1 MRLNRT
7 ILKIKNIL
15 KKNWRVPKLGVVIFC
30 LTVLVLAITYN
41 IVGDRTVW
49 GAWISVVPSIIWVV
63 LLLPTAIRLRR
74 WLLGAFLAGF
84 LLLTTEWPRVGG
96 ATVEP
101 EDTLRLISWNIGAGN
116 TNWVESL
123 KGYAPDIVLV
133 QESVK
138 PLEIWDGF
146 RWHGSLDPGVLTR
159 FSVEVLPTR
168 KVGPWTEPQLL
179 LMEIRGKRVLVAN
192 VRLMLPSVAMQLLD
206 PLGEEPLD
214 NYRARIR
221 QYEKLAKLVKET
233 AQRTQTDSIIL
244 AGDFNVPARMPSL
257 APFRDFLRDGWLAA
271 GWGWGP
277 TAPAFLPLSRVDQ
290 VWVSNDVEL
299 VSVRVLPLAGS
310 DHRGLIVDFLL

>member
-7 ILKIKNIL
+7 ILNIKNIL

-30 LTVLVLAITYN
+30 LAVLVLAITYN

-49 GAWISVVPSIIWVV
+49 GAWISVVPSVIWVV
-63 LLLPTAIRLRR
+63 LLLPTTIRLRR
-74 WLLGAFLAGF
+74 WLLGALLAGF
-84 LLLTTEWPRVGG
+84 LLLTAEWPRMGG
-96 ATVEP
+96 ATVKP
-101 EDTLRLISWNIGAGN
+101 EDTLRLISWNIGAEN
-116 TNWVESL
+116 TDWIESL

-133 QESVK
+133 QESIK
-138 PLEIWDGF
+138 PVEIWDGF

-159 FSVEVLPTR
+159 FSVEVLPTG

-233 AQRTQTDSIIL
+233 AQRAQTDSIIR

-277 TAPAFLPLSRVDQ
+277 TAPAFLPLSRLDQ

-299 VSVRVLPLAGS
+299 VSVRVRPLMGS